1 MNADTQEPVSADTQ
15 EPVTAQ
21 VSSGS
26 RRRRRMWRAM
36 KRNKTTLVGLVLTT
50 AILLVALF
58 APWLV
63 PFDPVQQNLMKGDMP
78 PGAEH
83 VLGTDSF
90 GRDVLSRIIMGARVS
105 LGIALS
111 AVGMAL
117 IFGSTLGVVA
127 GYKGGAI
134 DTATVRLTD
143 LLMTFPTTILGLMVL
158 AVLGSGMVNLSIAIA
173 IAITPRF
180 ARIARGSA
188 IALRERDFIQ
198 GARALGMSDARIIC
212 KHVLPNISN
221 EVLVVASLWTA
232 TAILQEANLS
242 FIGLG
247 VKPPTPSWGSMIR
260 DGVNQLLNQP
270 WLSIAPGAAIFAV
283 VLAFNMIGD
292 GLRDILDPRTM
303 D

>member
-1 MNADTQEPVSADTQ
+1 MTIEDSP
-15 EPVTAQ
+15 
-21 VSSGS
+21 GS
-26 RRRRRMWRAM
+26 RRRRRIWRAM
-36 KRNKTTLVGLVLTT
+36 KQNKTTLVGLVLTT
-50 AILLVALF
+50 LILLVALF

-63 PFDPVQQNLMKGDMP
+63 PFDPIHQDLMQGDLP
-78 PGAEH
+78 PGPVH
-83 VLGTDSF
+83 VLGTDSY
-90 GRDVLSRIIMGARVS
+90 GRDVLSRIIMGGRVS

-111 AVGMAL
+111 AVGIAL
-117 IFGSTLGVVA
+117 VFGSTLGVVA
-127 GYKGGAI
+127 GYKGGVI
-134 DTATVRLTD
+134 DAVTVRFTD

-188 IALRERDFIQ
+188 ISMRERDFIQ
-198 GARALGMSDARIIC
+198 GARALGMSDMRIIC

-247 VKPPTPSWGSMIR
+247 VKPPTPSWGGMIR
-260 DGVNQLLNQP
+260 DGVNQLLSQP
-270 WLSIAPGAAIFAV
+270 WLSIAPGVAIFAV

>member
-1 MNADTQEPVSADTQ
+1 MTIEDSP
-15 EPVTAQ
+15 
-21 VSSGS
+21 GS
-26 RRRRRMWRAM
+26 RRRRRIWGAM
-36 KRNKTTLVGLVLTT
+36 KQNKTTLVGLVLTT
-50 AILLVALF
+50 LILLVALF

-63 PFDPVQQNLMKGDMP
+63 PFDPIHQDLMQGDLP
-78 PGAEH
+78 PGPVH
-83 VLGTDSF
+83 VLGTDSY
-90 GRDVLSRIIMGARVS
+90 GRDVLSRIIMGGRVS

-111 AVGMAL
+111 AVGIAL
-117 IFGSTLGVVA
+117 VFGSTLGVVA
-127 GYKGGAI
+127 GYKGGVI
-134 DTATVRLTD
+134 DAVTVRFTD

-188 IALRERDFIQ
+188 ISLRERDFIQ
-198 GARALGMSDARIIC
+198 GARALGMSDMRIIC

-247 VKPPTPSWGSMIR
+247 VKPPTPSWGGMIR
-260 DGVNQLLNQP
+260 DGVNQLLSQP
-270 WLSIAPGAAIFAV
+270 WLSIAPGVAIFAV

>member
-1 MNADTQEPVSADTQ
+1 
-15 EPVTAQ
+15 
-21 VSSGS
+21 
-26 RRRRRMWRAM
+26 M
-36 KRNKTTLVGLVLTT
+36 KRNKTTLVGLVLT
-50 AILLVALF
+50 ALILLAALF
-58 APWLV
+58 APWLA
-63 PFDPVQQNLMKGDMP
+63 PFDPIQQNLMEGDLP
-78 PGAEH
+78 PGPVH
-83 VLGTDSF
+83 LLGTDSY
-90 GRDVLSRIIMGARVS
+90 GRDVLSRVLMGARVS

-117 IFGSTLGVVA
+117 VFGSTLGVVA
-127 GYKGGAI
+127 GYKGGVI
-134 DTATVRLTD
+134 DTVTVRLTD

-188 IALRERDFIQ
+188 ISLRERDFIQ
-198 GARALGMSDARIIC
+198 GARALGMSDLRIIAR
-212 KHVLPNISN
+212 HVLPNISN

-247 VKPPTPSWGSMIR
+247 VKPPTPSWGGMIR

>member
-1 MNADTQEPVSADTQ
+1 MSANANESMSV
-15 EPVTAQ
+15 EITA
-21 VSSGS
+21 G
-26 RRRRRMWRAM
+26 RRRRRRIWRSM
-36 KRNKTTLVGLVLTT
+36 KRNKTTLVGLVLT
-50 AILLVALF
+50 ALILLAALF
-58 APWLV
+58 APWLA
-63 PFDPVQQNLMKGDMP
+63 PFDPIQQNLMEGDLP
-78 PGAEH
+78 PGPVH
-83 VLGTDSF
+83 LLGTDSY
-90 GRDVLSRIIMGARVS
+90 GRDVLSRILMGARVS

-117 IFGSTLGVVA
+117 VFGSTLGVVA
-127 GYKGGAI
+127 GYKGGVI
-134 DTATVRLTD
+134 DTVTVRLTD

-188 IALRERDFIQ
+188 ISLRERDFIQ
-198 GARALGMSDARIIC
+198 GARALGMSDMRIIAR
-212 KHVLPNISN
+212 HVLPNISN

-247 VKPPTPSWGSMIR
+247 VKPPTPSWGGMIR